1 MEIERKFLVKDIDNI
16 DLLKYHS
23 KHIVQD
29 YLYSDLLTT
38 IRKRA
43 ITENNK
49 TIYTY
54 TIKTGKKG
62 LSVNEIENEITKEQY
77 DKIPLIPLNKK
88 IVKTRYLIP
97 YIDDLKQYCLT
108 NFGALCH
115 ITIARD
121 DRTDGIDVLS
131 NLRYD
136 EYKKVWN
143 QFESEMFKFKT
154 DIFYQKRNEFCY
166 AGDWSLYVNLE
177 TGRINQCY
185 CGKTIGNLYDFSK
198 PIPFEA
204 IGKKCSLPHCYNGH
218 AFLTIGDIPEINSV
232 TYDLTRNRICLDGSE
247 WLQPEMKEVMQ
258 TRLSET
264 NKQYSAIKKHSIN
277 KAGKKDRLTI
287 KKVKRKIRKIIK

>member
-1 MEIERKFLVKDIDNI
+1 
-16 DLLKYHS
+16 
-23 KHIVQD
+23 
-29 YLYSDLLTT
+29 
-38 IRKRA
+38 
-43 ITENNK
+43 
-49 TIYTY
+49 
-54 TIKTGKKG
+54 
-62 LSVNEIENEITKEQY
+62 
-77 DKIPLIPLNKK
+77 
-88 IVKTRYLIP
+88 
-97 YIDDLKQYCLT
+97 
-108 NFGALCH
+108 
-115 ITIARD
+115 
-121 DRTDGIDVLS
+121 
-131 NLRYD
+131 
-136 EYKKVWN
+136 
-143 QFESEMFKFKT
+143 MFKFKT

-177 TGRINQCY
+177 TGRMNQCY

-277 KAGKKDRLTI
+277 KASKKDRLTI